1 MAIMNEP
8 CDKEFRGQ
16 IDKTVVVRQYADGR
30 TILSSYPNMK
40 NIELSEAQNAHRL
53 RFKEAQE
60 EAVRFLSI
68 PENKAAYK
76 AMCGPGQRPH
86 NLVLAELLRKDKAEA
101 EIPKKGPV
109 VAGIKIKQVP
119 TP

>member
-40 NIELSEAQNAHRL
+40 NIELSPDQAAHRV

-60 EAVRFLSI
+60 EAIRFLSV
-68 PENKAAYK
+68 PENYAAYK
-76 AMCGPGQRPH
+76 AICEPGQRPH
-86 NLVLAELLRKDKAEA
+86 NLVLGEILRKKKAEA
-101 EIPKKGPV
+101 ETAPQGPV
-109 VAGIKIKQVP
+109 VVGGKGK
-119 TP
+119 